1 MKSLL
6 RFQSDVTQNVTSF
19 QVKTSVPDPEGL
31 LRSGM
36 NVNVQFKAG
45 ELTNVLVVPTGA
57 IVEQNGVQGVF
68 VANDKGGSAF
78 VPITVGTTV
87 NDKTEVKSGLK
98 GTEKVLLSF
107 PTGTRK
113 VSTPRGGPNAQ

>member
-1 MKSLL
+1 
-6 RFQSDVTQNVTSF
+6 VTSF

-113 VSTPRGGPNAQ
+113 VSAPRGGPNGQ